1 MNKKILGA
9 GISVALILIL
19 IFIVL
24 GDKAEDK
31 SESAPDLK
39 SIRALISKDNLDEA
53 KERLDEIAHENPDSA
68 ALGKI
73 YFDLAE
79 AYEKR
84 EDIVNARDA
93 YQLILSKYQ
102 NVDNILEAQEE
113 LGRLNVKILFSP
125 IVTDKD
131 VLYKVEPGDTL
142 LKIARRFGTTV
153 DLIKNSNSLENDIIQ
168 IHSKLKVSTVRYGIS
183 VDKSRN
189 ILTVFSDDTI
199 VKTYLV
205 STGKNDSTPVG
216 SFKIVNR
223 LKDPVWY
230 KQGAIVPAESPDN
243 ILGSRWLGVSEKG
256 YGIHGTTDPES
267 VGTQATQG
275 CIRMFNSDVEEL
287 YIIIPIG
294 TELTI
299 VD

>member
-9 GISVALILIL
+9 GVGVALILIL

-24 GDKAEDK
+24 GNKAEDK
-31 SESAPDLK
+31 SKSTPDLK
-39 SIRALISKDNLDEA
+39 SIRVLISKDNLDEA
-53 KERLDEIAHENPDSA
+53 KERSDEIAHENPDSA

-84 EDIVNARDA
+84 EDLVNARDA
-93 YQLILSKYQ
+93 YQLILTKYQ

-125 IVTDKD
+125 IITDKD

-153 DLIKNSNSLENDIIQ
+153 DLIKSSNSLESDIIQ
-168 IHSKLKVSTVRYGIS
+168 IRSKLKVSTVRYRIS
-183 VDKSRN
+183 IDKSRN

-199 VKTYLV
+199 IKTYLV
-205 STGKNDSTPVG
+205 STGKNNSTPVG

-243 ILGSRWLGVSEKG
+243 ILGSRWLGFSEKG
-256 YGIHGTTDPES
+256 YGIHGTTDPKS
-267 VGTQATQG
+267 VGSQATQG

-294 TELTI
+294 TKVTI

>member
-24 GDKAEDK
+24 GNKGEDK
-31 SESAPDLK
+31 SESAADLK

-79 AYEKR
+79 AYKKR
-84 EDIVNARDA
+84 EDLVNARDA
-93 YQLILSKYQ
+93 YQLILTKYQ

-125 IVTDKD
+125 IITDKD

-168 IHSKLKVSTVRYGIS
+168 MHSKLKVSTARYRIS

-243 ILGSRWLGVSEKG
+243 ILGSRWLGLSENG
-256 YGIHGTTDPES
+256 YGIHGTTDPKS

-294 TELTI
+294 TEVTI